1 MLISKEWLIVIVMN
15 RALALL
21 QKRNFDNGK
30 KYWIFNTYIM
40 DYLMCFQKG
49 IKWHAGNLYKCIP
62 GGISLN
68 MSAYIVHVILEM
80 YTGHW

>member
-1 MLISKEWLIVIVMN
+1 MSKEYLIDNVMN

-21 QKRNFDNGK
+21 QKINVDNGK

-49 IKWHAGNLYKCIP
+49 IKWNAKNFYKIIHAGGIFEYERLYC
-62 GGISLN
+62 
-68 MSAYIVHVILEM
+68 
-80 YTGHW
+80 T